1 MTVPEAIQIAKKH
14 IVEVMPDLVSAD
26 AAIELDEL
34 ETPPH
39 GSKWRFTFTVVQPLD
54 AKPDSSLM
62 QLLRSRRST
71 KSVEVDSADGS
82 LIAIRNQA
90 A

>member
-1 MTVPEAIQIAKKH
+1 M
-14 IVEVMPDLVSAD
+14 
-26 AAIELDEL
+26 
-34 ETPPH
+34 
-39 GSKWRFTFTVVQPLD
+39 
-54 AKPDSSLM
+54 SLM

-71 KSVEVDSADGS
+71 KSVEVDSSDGS